1 MIKFLKRFIWVVV
14 IAVAG
19 LSFVY
24 LFLPDIAKYLDL
36 SAHDRRLTKK
46 IDDEERKN
54 IAYKKEIRDL
64 ENNPVYIEKVAREKL
79 GLSRP
84 EEIIYK
90 FDKNEQRPEEQ
101 AAAQKTRQQ

>member
-1 MIKFLKRFIWVVV
+1 MIKFLKKCIWGVV

-24 LFLPDIAKYLDL
+24 LFLPDIAKYIDL
-36 SAHDRRLTKK
+36 SSHDRRLTKK

-54 IAYKKEIRDL
+54 IAYEKEIKNL

-90 FDKNEQRPEEQ
+90 FDKNEQPAGEQ
-101 AAAQKTRQQ
+101 AAAQQQKQR